1 MNQFIQKVV
10 ELTDTFDPMPSGEY
24 KKEWT
29 EGEHAW
35 IVRKRV
41 LEDDFVEYYV
51 SRVNLAERWHRNS
64 AFVYVGDEEGDWNIQ
79 EVK

>member
-10 ELTDTFDPMPSGEY
+10 ELTDTFDPMPTGEY

-41 LEDDFVEYYV
+41 QAVAV
-51 SRVNLAERWHRNS
+51 SPGCGQLQDV
-64 AFVYVGDEEGDWNIQ
+64 
-79 EVK
+79 